1 MQIMHDSTPTE
12 IKDIFPDP
20 AVAGAAALPAPN
32 MCQSMFHGH
41 ALAQLRT
48 PLRRAL
54 AFAQLLQQGFI
65 GMNADAAA
73 SGAGGAALPQR
84 TARTGGG
91 WKLPRLPGCK
101 GHNPAPRTPQ
111 FVALP
116 IELEGSF
123 GKIRPLTPGPRL
135 AENGQCLAPL
145 LHQLTGQIGPVNMQF
160 SQRALLRCHIRFDGV
175 GDTGLG
181 RIGGGGPPPP

>member
-65 GMNADAAA
+65 GMNADTAAR
-73 SGAGGAALPQR
+73 GAGGTAIPQR
-84 TARTGGG
+84 TTGTRGGG
-91 WKLPRLPGCK
+91 ELDDLSWCK
-101 GHNPAPRTPQ
+101 GHD
-111 FVALP
+111 
-116 IELEGSF
+116 
-123 GKIRPLTPGPRL
+123 
-135 AENGQCLAPL
+135 
-145 LHQLTGQIGPVNMQF
+145 
-160 SQRALLRCHIRFDGV
+160 RATR
-175 GDTGLG
+175 
-181 RIGGGGPPPP
+181 

>member
-73 SGAGGAALPQR
+73 SGAGGAALPHG
-84 TARTGGG
+84 TPRTGGG
-91 WKLPRLPGCK
+91 WNLHPLPGCK
-101 GHNPAPRTPQ
+101 GIISP
-111 FVALP
+111 
-116 IELEGSF
+116 
-123 GKIRPLTPGPRL
+123 PG
-135 AENGQCLAPL
+135 
-145 LHQLTGQIGPVNMQF
+145 
-160 SQRALLRCHIRFDGV
+160 
-175 GDTGLG
+175 
-181 RIGGGGPPPP
+181 